1 MDTVVKSLKGQP
13 AKGYLSLAVCRISK
27 KPWKPTNNCAFILG
41 PALSGQLWMQNF
53 KQDSFRII
61 QNPLPKLRSHS
72 GKLSI
77 LYPVKKLGSQF
88 KSMFL
93 HFFFASRKVF
103 TNSVSMWVE
112 SAITE
117 HLRFVSSPYILVSLS
132 SFCVLFVRFVDTV
145 VKSLK
150 GQPAEGYLSLA
161 VCRISQKPWKP
172 TDNCAFILGLALSG
186 QLCKSKIYTVFHTRI
201 HENL

>member
-1 MDTVVKSLKGQP
+1 MDTVVKSLKCQP
-13 AKGYLSLAVCRISK
+13 AEGYLSLAVCRISE
-27 KPWKPTNNCAFILG
+27 KPWKPTDNCAFILG

-93 HFFFASRKVF
+93 HFFLPQ
-103 TNSVSMWVE
+103 E
-112 SAITE
+112 
-117 HLRFVSSPYILVSLS
+117 
-132 SFCVLFVRFVDTV
+132 
-145 VKSLK
+145 KSLRI
-150 GQPAEGYLSLA
+150 QFRCELSQQLL
-161 VCRISQKPWKP
+161 
-172 TDNCAFILGLALSG
+172 NILGLYHRLVFWLVWAVFVFFLCDSRL
-186 QLCKSKIYTVFHTRI
+186 QLFCFCFCWWNRVVW
-201 HENL
+201 